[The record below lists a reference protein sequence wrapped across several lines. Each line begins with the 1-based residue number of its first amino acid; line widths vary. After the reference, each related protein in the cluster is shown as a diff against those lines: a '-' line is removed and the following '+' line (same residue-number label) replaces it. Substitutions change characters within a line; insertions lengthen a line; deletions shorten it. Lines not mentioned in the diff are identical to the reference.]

1 MGEREA
7 VGQRDGQP
15 QYRQAREPGR
25 NKQLLRRLFDAWSR
39 GDMRPLVDAMADD
52 FRWVFPGSW
61 SGAGVWQP
69 KTAVVEELLRGQLA
83 TQFAERFESHP
94 EFILADSN
102 RVVVQTHGRTT
113 TTRGDAY
120 NNVYCLIFTV
130 DGDKLTE
137 VIEHCDT
144 SLVDRVLQPPQP
156 GVQGWSRPE

>member
-1 MGEREA
+1 MNPE
-7 VGQRDGQP
+7 D
-15 QYRQAREPGR
+15 

-39 GDMRPLVDAMADD
+39 GDIRPLVDAMADD

-61 SGAGVWQP
+61 SWAGVWQP

-94 EFILADSN
+94 DFILADSN

-130 DGDKLTE
+130 DGNKLTE